1 MPIIC
6 LCRRRVN
13 RTGCDIV
20 DFDAVL
26 HPLAS
31 QRLRQVLDAGP
42 GRARVRH
49 AGHAHSIDRH
59 NVDNVAAVFFHV
71 LVECLVHHV
80 PRAIQIRVNYGMET
94 FLANVFG
101 PGVELPA
108 TIIHQA
114 VQLAKSLQ
122 GSLDQLGAG
131 VAIANVGDTAK
142 DLGPVDTVLLE
153 LDDGMLDALGVA
165 RGDDDLDDIVVNSV
179 LETNHL
185 PLSRVE
191 QAPGQCRAQCQSH
204 RR

>member
-6 LCRRRVN
+6 LRRRRVN
-13 RTGCDIV
+13 RTRRDIV
-20 DFDAVL
+20 DFDAIL

-59 NVDNVAAVFFHV
+59 NVDNVAAVLFHV
-71 LVECLVHHV
+71 LVKCLVHHV

-94 FLANVFG
+94 LLTNVFG

-108 TIIHQA
+108 AIVHEA

-122 GSLDQLGAG
+122 GGLDQLGA
-131 VAIANVGDTAK
+131 
-142 DLGPVDTVLLE
+142 
-153 LDDGMLDALGVA
+153 
-165 RGDDDLDDIVVNSV
+165 
-179 LETNHL
+179 
-185 PLSRVE
+185 
-191 QAPGQCRAQCQSH
+191 
-204 RR
+204 